1 MEINIGIANGRV
13 RKGSTLSAPVNGFS
27 KSSVKDIFPDA
38 TARNS
43 PSWLSAGFTGRPC
56 PAIADVV
63 QKIKKIQFP
72 VAKTAWNLCAHGHS
86 QFQH

>member
-1 MEINIGIANGRV
+1 MCA
-13 RKGSTLSAPVNGFS
+13 KGSTLSAPVNGFS
-27 KSSVKDIFPDA
+27 KPSVKDIFLDA

-63 QKIKKIQFP
+63 QKIKKIQFS
-72 VAKTAWNLCAHGHS
+72 VAKTALETFAHTAIYNSKMDLHK
-86 QFQH
+86 